1 MNSKNYFCVYSY
13 RMSNLNK
20 AKSDE
25 EFRKMLS
32 YISDR
37 NRLRNVE
44 RELNSF
50 IVESFKRL
58 EELILTYITT
68 TNEIHEF
75 VELVG
80 KDFRRVRHLIH
91 KTDVQCNEI
100 AQQFRWML
108 KFIHTKLVGGKG
120 VKMSLLNNYEN
131 RLLDFKLSLIL
142 WKHKIHAKNKKSLN
156 LLRKIQSFINALL
169 EVLILN
175 RKWCGCD
182 FSQFF

>member
-1 MNSKNYFCVYSY
+1 
-13 RMSNLNK
+13 MSNLNK
-20 AKSDE
+20 AKSDD

-37 NRLRNVE
+37 DRLANVE
-44 RELNSF
+44 RQLNSF

-80 KDFRRVRHLIH
+80 KDFRRIRHLLH

-100 AQQFRWML
+100 TQQFRWML
-108 KFIHTKLVGGKG
+108 KFIHTKLIQGKG
-120 VKMSLLNNYEN
+120 IKVSLINNYEN
-131 RLLDFKLSLIL
+131 RLQDLKQSLIH
-142 WKHKIHAKNKKSLN
+142 WKIKIHAKNRKSAN
-156 LLRKIQSFINALL
+156 LVRKIQSFINILIDI
-169 EVLILN
+169 LILN
-175 RKWCGCD
+175 RK
-182 FSQFF
+182 

>member
-1 MNSKNYFCVYSY
+1 
-13 RMSNLNK
+13 MSNLYK
-20 AKSDE
+20 AKSDD

-37 NRLRNVE
+37 DRLANIE

-80 KDFRRVRHLIH
+80 KDFRRIRHLLH

-100 AQQFRWML
+100 TQQFRWML
-108 KFIHTKLVGGKG
+108 KFIHTKLIQGKG
-120 VKMSLLNNYEN
+120 IKVSLINNYEN
-131 RLLDFKLSLIL
+131 RLLDFKQSLIH
-142 WKHKIHAKNKKSLN
+142 WKNKIHSKNRKSSN
-156 LLRKIQSFINALL
+156 LVRKVQSFINILIDI
-169 EVLILN
+169 LILN
-175 RKWCGCD
+175 RK
-182 FSQFF
+182 